1 MKDDKEQILLLLQI
15 AKTNGNVMALVR
27 NGMELSKLSR
37 LISSLSMQGV
47 LSVGND
53 YVRLTSKGEIYL
65 KSLAKSLGKKGLY
78 AYFSVEDYC
87 RNSIKLSSED
97 IYIPTKKN
105 KKIKNKNER
114 KEQ

>member
-1 MKDDKEQILLLLQI
+1 MKDDKEQTLLLLQI
-15 AKTNGNVMALVR
+15 AKTNGNVMVLVR

-37 LISSLSMQGV
+37 LLSTLSMQGV

-53 YVRLTSKGEIYL
+53 YVKLTSKGENYL
-65 KSLAKSLGKKGLY
+65 KSLARSLGKKGLY
-78 AYFSVEDYC
+78 AYFSVEDNY

-105 KKIKNKNER
+105 KKMKNKNER
-114 KEQ
+114 KKQ

>member
-1 MKDDKEQILLLLQI
+1 MKDDKEQTLLLLQI

-65 KSLAKSLGKKGLY
+65 KSLAKSLGKKVCMPIL
-78 AYFSVEDYC
+78 ALKTIVAIVSSC
-87 RNSIKLSSED
+87 RQRIF
-97 IYIPTKKN
+97 IFQQRRI
-105 KKIKNKNER
+105 R
-114 KEQ
+114 K